1 MPQVRRANEADL
13 AAATDLFAEY
23 FAAIELPAELRD
35 DAETIAEYLDDPR
48 ALFLAYDGGALA
60 GTIALRPLDGRDAAC
75 EIKRLYVK
83 PKHRRRGLA
92 EALLD
97 ALENYARER
106 GFRTAYLD
114 TRPDMEAALAFYLRR
129 GYERCEPYNDNPVA
143 AHFLRRRL

>member
-1 MPQVRRANEADL
+1 M
-13 AAATDLFAEY
+13 
-23 FAAIELPAELRD
+23 RD
-35 DAETIAEYLDDPR
+35 DAEAIAEYLDDPQ
-48 ALFLAYDGGALA
+48 ALFLAYDGEALA

-75 EIKRLYVK
+75 EIKRLYVS

-97 ALENYARER
+97 ALENHARER

-114 TRPDMEAALAFYLRR
+114 TRADMEAALAFYLRR

-143 AHFLRRRL
+143 ADFLRRRL